1 MADRGTSMLMM
12 LIILAMFPA
21 IFGALVK
28 MGFTWKGF
36 LGGGVAFC
44 VLLSVSKPSSIQP
57 TSFLIFRFME
67 KLTLPSCASCI

>member
-21 IFGALVK
+21 IFGALAK
-28 MGFTWKGF
+28 MGITWKGF

-44 VLLSVSKPSSIQP
+44 VLLSVSRISSIQP
-57 TSFLIFRFME
+57 TFLPV
-67 KLTLPSCASCI
+67 KLTLFSCASCT